1 MGFWFHVPS
10 AIYHANLKFFFYFG
24 GLMFRFFNGKFQ
36 IYTKVERLVQWTPI
50 CISPSFIN
58 NKLTTILVSSAVSHS
73 GLFAANPSNH
83 IVILLCLRPSW
94 CFKEELKIGCIPYN
108 GIFSIFNWKTEEDV
122 CCLAEHFSY
131 RDVRK
136 WGAKQL
142 TPFSEEFP
150 GNFIFFKPLV
160 HEIHFFCSPDSHST
174 LYVSHSKLE
183 WWQSIYYT

>member
-1 MGFWFHVPS
+1 MFHLLFTMLIS
-10 AIYHANLKFFFYFG
+10 KILFYFG

-73 GLFAANPSNH
+73 RLFAANPSNH
-83 IVILLCLRPSW
+83 IVILLRLRPSW

-160 HEIHFFCSPDSHST
+160 DEIYFFCSPDSHST